1 MELVSCP
8 EDELGWQRI
17 APVGEPWQGRKF
29 LLGTHRHICCLFL
42 PQGWLWLPRYVPEDA
57 GQEAPGLSS
66 RWQPPGA
73 VGAACR
79 QLFQRLSQM
88 VGAIGLQGTEEELL

>member
-29 LLGTHRHICCLFL
+29 LLSTHRHICCLFL

-57 GQEAPGLSS
+57 GQEAPGTVFPADGNPQVL
-66 RWQPPGA
+66 W
-73 VGAACR
+73 
-79 QLFQRLSQM
+79 
-88 VGAIGLQGTEEELL
+88 ELLADSSFKGCPRWLGP